1 MKFMLTFTMPV
12 DKAKRDE
19 AIQRFMKTG
28 GQSPK
33 GAKLLGRW
41 MQADFSHGFDLLESD
56 DAKPLTQFALEW
68 SDVLYLQ
75 ITPVVEDK
83 DLIEVLKAAGH

>member
-1 MKFMLTFTMPV
+1 MKFMLTFTMPA

-28 GQSPK
+28 GQPPK
-33 GAKLLGRW
+33 GATLLGRW
-41 MQADFSHGFDLLESD
+41 MQADFSQGFDLLESD

-83 DLIEVLKAAGH
+83 DLVAVLRAAGH

>member
-28 GQSPK
+28 GQPPK

-41 MQADFSHGFDLLESD
+41 MQADFSQGFDLLESD

-75 ITPVVEDK
+75 ITPVVEDT
-83 DLIEVLKAAGH
+83 DLIQVLRAAGH